1 MLNVFQ
7 SVTERAPVVVV
18 LASARE
24 SPVPV
29 IESPF
34 GVPEI
39 NPSLLLN
46 IVQSMPVSAPVVLIL
61 AFMIPNSPVPLLY
74 VSGPLTES
82 EVRLILELNVFQS
95 ATESDPV
102 VLTDARPRES
112 CCPERE
118 SPFGVPSVTAS

>member
-7 SVTERAPVVVV
+7 SIRERAPVVDVD
-18 LASARE
+18 ARARA

-46 IVQSMPVSAPVVLIL
+46 IIQSIHVSAPVVLVL
-61 AFMIPNSPVPLLY
+61 AFVIPKSHVPLLY

-82 EVRLILELNVFQS
+82 EVRFILELNEFQS
-95 ATESDPV
+95 ATEREPV
-102 VLTDARPRES
+102 VELLARVRES
-112 CCPERE
+112 C
-118 SPFGVPSVTAS
+118 